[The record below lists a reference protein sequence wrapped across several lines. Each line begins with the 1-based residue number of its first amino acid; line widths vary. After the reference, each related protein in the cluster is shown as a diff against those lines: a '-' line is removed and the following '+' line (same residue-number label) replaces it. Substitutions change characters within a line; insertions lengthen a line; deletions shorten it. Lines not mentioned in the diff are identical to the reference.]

1 MSVFN
6 TLQFGDRIE
15 NCRIIPKRGFRWFPQ
30 GNPVVRAAF
39 VVTVVVVIIII
50 IIIIINLKNLRPILQ
65 ISR

>member
-1 MSVFN
+1 LNVSVFN

-39 VVTVVVVIIII
+39 VVIVVVVIIII
-50 IIIIINLKNLRPILQ
+50 IIINFKNLRTILK